1 MNKYYK
7 EVPIKDY
14 SGRENYA
21 KSINE
26 FLQKF
31 GDDAE
36 NKKAGFLTPEKL
48 KIKQE
53 QYRKKFRDFL
63 GFPLN
68 LKRQMPSV
76 EKNFVANDGNV
87 NIYRMTFNF
96 ECGIIAYGIYFEQ
109 TENKKEKPFSF
120 VLHGGEGSAEIVS
133 SIYFDSSNYNHLARR
148 ITDMGASVFCPQLL
162 LWNVEKY
169 GTPYDRIEVDSKLK
183 QLGGSITA
191 LEVWLMQCELDWF
204 LKQEKFNSQKIGVA
218 GLSYGGMYAL
228 HLSACDTRI
237 KSCYS
242 CSFVHDGYYEVRPD
256 WSYKN
261 AKNTFDI
268 ANTMAL
274 VSPRRLV
281 VQMGDKDQLFDY
293 KQTIKECE
301 KAMPYYKIFN
311 AEEQL
316 KCIIFDGVHETDL
329 KNEGLEFFYQEIN
342 Q

>member
-1 MNKYYK
+1 MRNYYS
-7 EVPIKDY
+7 EIPIKNH

-21 KSINE
+21 KSIAE
-26 FLQKF
+26 FLHKF
-31 GDDAE
+31 GDSAE
-36 NKKAGFLTPEKL
+36 IKKSHFLNPEKL
-48 KIKQE
+48 NAKQGE
-53 QYRKKFRDFL
+53 YRRKFRDFL

-68 LKRQMPSV
+68 IKRQLPKV
-76 EKNFVANDGNV
+76 EKIFVANDGDV
-87 NIYRMTFNF
+87 DIYRMTFSF
-96 ECGIIAYGIYFEQ
+96 KCGIIAYGIYFEQ
-109 TENKKEKPFSF
+109 VKNKNIKPFTF
-120 VLHGGEGSAEIVS
+120 VLHGGEGSPEIVS
-133 SIYFDSSNYNHLARR
+133 SIYFNSSNYNHLARR

-169 GTPYDRIEVDSKLK
+169 GTEYDRIETDSKLR

-191 LEVWLMQCELDWF
+191 LEIWIMQCELDWF
-204 LKQEKFNSQKIGVA
+204 IKNEKFNPEKIGVA

-228 HLSACDTRI
+228 HLSACDKRI

-242 CSFVHDGYYEVRPD
+242 CSFVHDGYYELRPD

-274 VSPRRLV
+274 VAPRRLV

-329 KNEGLEFFYQEIN
+329 ESDGIEYFYQELK
-342 Q
+342 